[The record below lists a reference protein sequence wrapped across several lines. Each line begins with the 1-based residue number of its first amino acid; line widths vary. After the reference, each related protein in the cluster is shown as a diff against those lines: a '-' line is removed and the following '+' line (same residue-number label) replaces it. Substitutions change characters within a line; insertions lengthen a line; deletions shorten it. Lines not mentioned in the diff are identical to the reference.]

1 MSTETF
7 DYVIIGAGSAGCVLA
22 NRLSA
27 DPSIRVCLIEAGKKD
42 TSLMVRMPAGVGSLI
57 KAPCDQNWGFWTEPQ
72 AHMGGR
78 KLYWPRGKGWG
89 GSSSINGMVYIRGH
103 AGDYDQW
110 GQMGLK
116 GWSYADV
123 LPYFKRAETYE
134 HGANDFHG
142 GSGPLNVSESP
153 LTSPIYKAFIE
164 AGREAGYPV

>member
-1 MSTETF
+1 M
-7 DYVIIGAGSAGCVLA
+7 
-22 NRLSA
+22 
-27 DPSIRVCLIEAGKKD
+27 
-42 TSLMVRMPAGVGSLI
+42 
-57 KAPCDQNWGFWTEPQ
+57 
-72 AHMGGR
+72 
-78 KLYWPRGKGWG
+78 
-89 GSSSINGMVYIRGH
+89 YIRGH

-164 AGREAGYPV
+164 AGREAGYPVTNDFNGAQQEGSGSAKLGGDRGSVQVADYPAPEARLPAVRDEWTPKRPLPLRIYNPYRLTPLSDG